1 MTGTN
6 TLLDT
11 GTVAIPVADGGTGNA
26 SATAYAVLC
35 GGTTSTGAHQS
46 IASVGTSGQVL
57 TSNGAG
63 ALPTFQNAGG
73 GAGLTWN
80 NQNSSSVTMAVN
92 NAYWTNNGASLVTY
106 TLPSTAAQFSIVQV
120 QGNSSGGFKIAQA
133 AGQSIVAGNLTT
145 TVGTGG
151 SIQSFDATAGVTLLC
166 TTANTTFQVISGV
179 GVYSV
184 T

>member
-1 MTGTN
+1 MAGTN

-11 GTVAIPVADGGTGNA
+11 GTVPITVSEGGTGNA
-26 SATAYAVLC
+26 TATAYAVQC
-35 GGTTSTGAHQS
+35 GGTTSTAAHQS

-63 ALPTFQNAGG
+63 VLPTFQAAAGG
-73 GAGLTWN
+73 GLTWN
-80 NQNSSSVTMAVN
+80 SQASGSATLAIG

-106 TLPSTAAQFSIVQV
+106 TLPTTAAQFTIIQV
-120 QGNSSGGFKIAQA
+120 LGSSSGGWKIAQI
-133 AGQSIVAGNLTT
+133 AGQSIVAGNLTS

-151 SIQSFDATAGVTLLC
+151 SVQSTTATDGVTILC
-166 TTANTTFQVISGV
+166 TTANTTWQVYAGSGN
-179 GVYSV
+179 YSV